1 MQLVLNEL
9 SFPGEG
15 DREKANKYMELFL
28 RVHLALR
35 EKHPIQIEKEL
46 LSPISPKEMELV
58 PGFSAFDW
66 VRHARTD
73 REYGRQFR
81 NLCEH
86 MRLVKPEGEEL
97 LCTTRD
103 NTLGNGLQIAAELGF
118 PLLSFAFHDAW
129 RASQIPCRI
138 ETDADGIT
146 DAKLANFVT
155 EQSILDNEPWID
167 KRFFKEIKAVR
178 TGADLLDFADKY
190 CPSLVLLDTARN
202 QILNRL
208 EVTALP
214 VVAEKLIRLETYFS
228 KWDGTRFDPDDPDYF
243 PPRSIRPESPE
254 TLKQF
259 KEEHTFRH
267 NGRDYLVSYHM
278 VYTCKGSGRP
288 GRIYFYPNAEAKNA
302 LICTVYTKLP
312 CVTYQKFHKQ

>member
-15 DREKANKYMELFL
+15 NWVAANQYMELFL
-28 RVHLALR
+28 RIYLALR

-46 LSPISPKEMELV
+46 LSPILPREMELV
-58 PGFSAFDW
+58 PGFSAFEW
-66 VRHARTD
+66 VHHAKTD

-86 MRLVKPEGEEL
+86 MHCVKPEAEEI

-103 NTLGNGLQIAAELGF
+103 NTFGDGLQIAAELGY
-118 PLLSFAFHDAW
+118 PLLSFAFHNAC

-138 ETDADGIT
+138 ETNADGT
-146 DAKLANFVT
+146 MDAKLANFVT
-155 EQSILDNEPWID
+155 EQSVSDNEWWID
-167 KRFFKEIKAVR
+167 ERFSREIQSIR
-178 TGADLLDFADKY
+178 TGAALLDFADKH
-190 CPSLVLLDTARN
+190 CPSLILLDFARS
-202 QILNRL
+202 QIMNRL
-208 EVTALP
+208 EFTALP
-214 VVAEKLIRLETYFS
+214 VVAEKFVMLETYFS
-228 KWDGTRFDPDDPDYF
+228 AWDGTRFDPDCF
-243 PPRSIRPESPE
+243 PTKSVRPESKE

-267 NGRDYLVSYHM
+267 NGQNYLVSYHM
-278 VYTCKGSGRP
+278 VYTFKGSGRP
-288 GRIYFYPNAEAKNA
+288 GRIYFYPNAEGRKA

-312 CVTYQKFHKQ
+312 CVSYQKFHKK